1 MRRSDK
7 AREQRSMRRSET
19 TRVTKEHKGGAN
31 LALFCRRARSFFV
44 KLLPKKV
51 LKKPLKGYIAQSLD

>member
-1 MRRSDK
+1 MRRT
-7 AREQRSMRRSET
+7 ET

-31 LALFCRRARSFFV
+31 LALFCRRTRSFFV

-51 LKKPLKGYIAQSLD
+51 PKKPLKGYVVQSLD